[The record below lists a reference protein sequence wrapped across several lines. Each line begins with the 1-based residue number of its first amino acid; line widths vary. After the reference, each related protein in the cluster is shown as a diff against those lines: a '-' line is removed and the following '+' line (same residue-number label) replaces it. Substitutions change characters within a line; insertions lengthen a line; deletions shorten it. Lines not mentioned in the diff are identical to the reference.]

1 MRRIGISTVCIILV
15 VTIALGGIGFFCWT
29 LTLRS
34 CWKQDRMTLN
44 VFFSGV
50 RSAEMTYLDRSV
62 RIDSDT
68 VDFLQNKIIMNAAT
82 VPVRFG
88 ADVPA
93 EDAIYLKLPR
103 NSLIFSPVGEKG
115 DVNIQWTLNGKQ
127 KGYTLNCVLPFRHL
141 VTYFDNQL
149 RKSQPSTN
157 DGE

>member
-1 MRRIGISTVCIILV
+1 MRRIRISTICVILV
-15 VTIALGGIGFFCWT
+15 AAIALGSIGFFCWT

-50 RSAEMTYLDRSV
+50 HSAEMTYLDQPV
-62 RIDSDT
+62 RIDSAT
-68 VDFLQNKIIMNAAT
+68 VDFLQNKIIMNTAT

-88 ADVPA
+88 ADEPT
-93 EDAIYLKLPR
+93 EDAIYLKLP
-103 NSLIFSPVGEKG
+103 NNTLIFSPAGEKG

-141 VTYFDNQL
+141 VTYFDNQV
-149 RKSQPSTN
+149 RKSRRDS
-157 DGE
+157 